1 MNITLGRTVLLV
13 EDYDAAFD
21 FYQTHFGCRKLHDS
35 TGPDG
40 RRYLH
45 AAFPGDGHTG
55 IWFMTAEGEA
65 QRQYI
70 GRQTAGQPTLV
81 LYTDAIEPLYE
92 RLQQN
97 GVTISEPLVTT
108 PQSRF
113 FHCLDL
119 HGNRLTVVQLTEA

>member
-13 EDYDAAFD
+13 HDYDAAFD
-21 FYQTHFGCRKLHDS
+21 FYHTRFGCRKLHDS

-45 AAFPGDGHTG
+45 VAFPGDGHTG
-55 IWFMTAEGEA
+55 LWFMQPEGEA
-65 QRQYI
+65 QRQPV
-70 GRQTAGQPTLV
+70 GKQTAGQPTPV
-81 LYTDAIEPLYE
+81 LYTDAIVPLYE

-97 GVTISEPLVTT
+97 GVHILEPLVNT
-108 PQSRF
+108 PESRF

-119 HGNRLTVVQLTEA
+119 YGNRLTVVQLTPV